1 MAYQDILYSKEGGI
15 ARVTINRP
23 KVLNAFRA
31 QTLTEIYDAFRD
43 AWHDRSVGV
52 VVLRGAGDRAFCVG
66 GDQKARDETGY
77 DYDSDGRQFDVER
90 VHYVVRTIPKPVIAA
105 VNGYA
110 VGGGN
115 VLAVLCDLTIAA
127 DTARMGQVGPRVGS
141 FDAGYGTAYLARIV
155 GEKRAREIWYLCR
168 QYSAEEG
175 WQMGLVNKVV
185 PAAELD
191 AEVDRWCDEILDKS
205 PTALQFLKLSFNAE
219 TDHIAGFSNLA
230 MASLH
235 LYYGTDEA
243 SEGLKAFD
251 EKRDPDFRKFRS

>member
-1 MAYQDILYSKEGGI
+1 MAYTDILYSKDGGI

-23 KVLNAFRA
+23 DVLNAFRA

-52 VVLRGAGDRAFCVG
+52 VVLRGTGDRAFCVG
-66 GDQKARDETGY
+66 GDQKARGETGY
-77 DYDSDGRQFDVER
+77 DADAEGKLFDVER
-90 VHYVVRTIPKPVIAA
+90 VHYVIRTIPKPVIAA

-110 VGGGN
+110 IGGGN

-127 DTARMGQVGPRVGS
+127 DTAQLGQVGPRVGS

-168 QYSAEEG
+168 RYKAQEAYE
-175 WQMGLVNKVV
+175 MGLVNKVV
-185 PAAELD
+185 PAGELD
-191 AEVDRWCDEILDKS
+191 AEVDRWCAEILDKS

-235 LYYGTDEA
+235 LYYGTEEA
-243 SEGLKAFD
+243 GEGLKAF
-251 EKRDPDFRKFRS
+251 EERRTPDFQKFRS